1 MTSLASTL
9 SDSNKIMSN
18 STSSETKPTTTLSN
32 FAPASVLSV
41 SDLESQYDSIL
52 ADDDKTDT
60 AANISKDPVDF
71 WASTS
76 GHSNAEWNRG
86 NPVVVI
92 RGAAKSYGSKKCPNI
107 VLDKLNLTIRE
118 GSM

>member
-1 MTSLASTL
+1 
-9 SDSNKIMSN
+9 MSN
-18 STSSETKPTTTLSN
+18 FT
-32 FAPASVLSV
+32 PASVLSV

-52 ADDDKTDT
+52 NDDDKTDT
-60 AANISKDPVDF
+60 TTNNISKDPVDF

-86 NPVVVI
+86 NPVVVV